1 MNLRSLLLGG
11 ALLALSLGLSP
22 RAEAARTVSLN
33 QATAAELA
41 SLEGVDAATAER
53 VVTLRDARGNIGS
66 VEALRIL
73 NLSEEAL
80 DALRNGTHVDLAVK
94 RAGSK
99 KYGSVDEVLAEFSG
113 EPDIRAVQG
122 MAQEYTMTRP
132 QLVQN
137 WLKASKRAFLLPSM
151 SLTYRKEL
159 DLMERDEWADVDTET
174 KAWQDEWERRED
186 TVTGENDDTYQ
197 VSLRWRLDKLV
208 MSSEQI
214 RVISESQDVVKLR
227 DKVLDEV
234 TRLYFDRRRLQVD
247 LLLNPAGDLKKQLE
261 DELRLQEMTANLD
274 ALTGGSFSAS
284 LPSN

>member
-1 MNLRSLLLGG
+1 MTMRSLLLGSTLLTLG
-11 ALLALSLGLSP
+11 AGLAP
-22 RAEAARTVSLN
+22 EAKASRTVALN
-33 QATAAELA
+33 AASSAELA
-41 SLEGVDAATAER
+41 ALQGVDEATADR
-53 VVTLRDARGNIGS
+53 IVALRTQRGRIGS

-73 NLSEEAL
+73 DLPESAL
-80 DALRNGTHVDLAVK
+80 DALRDGTHVDLAVK
-94 RAGSK
+94 RAGGK
-99 KYGSVDEVLAEFSG
+99 KYADVDAVLAEFSG
-113 EPDIRAVQG
+113 EPDIRAVQA
-122 MAQEYTMTRP
+122 MAQDYSMTRP
-132 QLVQN
+132 DLVQN

-159 DLMERDEWADVDTET
+159 DLAERDEWADIDTET
-174 KAWQDEWERRED
+174 KTWQNEWERRED

-234 TRLYFDRRRLQVD
+234 TRLYFDRRRLQVE
-247 LLLNPAGDLKKQLE
+247 LLLNPAGDLKRQLE
-261 DELRLQEMTANLD
+261 DALRLQEMSANLD
-274 ALTGGSFSAS
+274 ALTGGAFSAA

>member
-1 MNLRSLLLGG
+1 MNLRSTLSAG
-11 ALLALSLGLSP
+11 ALLALALSGSP
-22 RAEAARTVSLN
+22 DAVAAATVSLN
-33 QATAAELA
+33 DATAAQLA
-41 SLEGVDAATAER
+41 AIEGVDEDTASR
-53 VVTLRDARGNIGS
+53 VVALRDERGNVGS

-73 NLSEEAL
+73 NLSEASL
-80 DALRNGTHVDLAVK
+80 DALRDGTHVELAVK
-94 RAGSK
+94 RAGRK
-99 KYGSVDEVLAEFSG
+99 KYTSVDQVLGEFSG
-113 EPDIRAVQG
+113 EPDIRAVQA
-122 MAQEYTMTRP
+122 MAQDYTMTRP
-132 QLVQN
+132 GLVED
-137 WLKASKRAFLLPSM
+137 WLQASKRAFLLPSM

-159 DLMERDEWADVDTET
+159 DLAERDEWADIDTET
-174 KAWQDEWERRED
+174 KAWQDEWERRPD

-197 VSLRWRLDKLV
+197 VALRWRLDKIV

-247 LLLNPAGDLKKQLE
+247 LLLNPTGDLKKQLE

-274 ALTGGSFSAS
+274 ALTGGSFSAA

>member
-1 MNLRSLLLGG
+1 MTMRSLLL
-11 ALLALSLGLSP
+11 ASAVLALGAGLEP
-22 RAEAARTVSLN
+22 EARAARTVALN
-33 QATAAELA
+33 AASSAELA
-41 SLEGVDAATAER
+41 ALQGVDEATADR
-53 VVTLRDARGNIGS
+53 IVALRAQRGRIGS

-73 NLSEEAL
+73 DLPESAL
-80 DALRNGTHVDLAVK
+80 DALRDGTHVDLAVK
-94 RAGSK
+94 RAGGK
-99 KYGSVDEVLAEFSG
+99 KYEDVDAVLAEFSG
-113 EPDIRAVQG
+113 EPDIRAVQA
-122 MAQEYTMTRP
+122 MAQDYSMTRP
-132 QLVQN
+132 DLVQN

-159 DLMERDEWADVDTET
+159 DLAERDEWADIDTET
-174 KAWQDEWERRED
+174 KTWQNEWERRED

-234 TRLYFDRRRLQVD
+234 TRLYFDRRRLQVE
-247 LLLNPAGDLKKQLE
+247 LLLNPAGDLKRQIE
-261 DELRLQEMTANLD
+261 DALRLQEMSANLD
-274 ALTGGSFSAS
+274 ALTGGAFSAA

>member
-1 MNLRSLLLGG
+1 MTLRSLLLGG
-11 ALLALSLGLSP
+11 ALLALSSGLVP
-22 RAEAARTVSLN
+22 AAHAARSVSLN
-33 QATAAELA
+33 AATAVQLA
-41 SLEGVDAATAER
+41 ALEGVDAATAER
-53 VVTLRDARGNIGS
+53 VVALRDQRGNIGS

-73 NLSEEAL
+73 NLPESAL
-80 DALRNGTHVDLAVK
+80 DALRDGTHVDLAIK
-94 RAGSK
+94 RAGGK

-113 EPDIRAVQG
+113 EPDIRAVQA
-122 MAQEYTMTRP
+122 MAQEYSMTRP
-132 QLVQN
+132 DLVQN

-159 DLMERDEWADVDTET
+159 DLAERDEWADADSNT

-247 LLLNPAGDLKKQLE
+247 LLLNPVGDLKKQLE

-274 ALTGGSFSAS
+274 ALTGGTYSAS
-284 LPSN
+284 LPKN

>member
-1 MNLRSLLLGG
+1 MNLRNILLGG
-11 ALLALSLGLSP
+11 ALLALSLGLAP
-22 RAEAARTVSLN
+22 EAAAARTVSLN
-33 QATAAELA
+33 DATAVQLA
-41 SLEGVDAATAER
+41 ALDGVDQDAAER
-53 VVTLRDARGNIGS
+53 IVALRDTRGNVGS

-73 NLSEEAL
+73 NLSEDAL
-80 DALRNGTHVDLAVK
+80 DALRDGTHVDLAVK
-94 RAGSK
+94 RAGGK

-122 MAQEYTMTRP
+122 MAQDYTMTRP

-159 DLMERDEWADVDTET
+159 DLAERDEWADVDTET
-174 KAWQDEWERRED
+174 KEWENEWERRPD

-197 VSLRWRLDKLV
+197 VSLRWRLDKIV

>member
-1 MNLRSLLLGG
+1 MTLRSLLIGG
-11 ALLALSLGLSP
+11 ALLALSSGLAP
-22 RAEAARTVSLN
+22 EAHAARSVSLN
-33 QATAAELA
+33 DASAVQLAALD
-41 SLEGVDAATAER
+41 GVDAAAAER
-53 VVTLRDARGNIGS
+53 IIALREQRGNIGS

-73 NLSEEAL
+73 NLSEPAL
-80 DALRNGTHVDLAVK
+80 AALRDGTHVDLAIQ
-94 RAGSK
+94 RGGGK
-99 KYGSVDEVLAEFSG
+99 KYGSVDEVLAEFAA
-113 EPDIRAVQG
+113 EPDIRAVQA
-122 MAQEYTMTRP
+122 MAQEYSMTRP
-132 QLVQN
+132 DLVEN

-159 DLMERDEWADVDTET
+159 DLSERDEWADVDTET
-174 KAWQDEWERRED
+174 KAWQDEWQRRED

-247 LLLNPAGDLKKQLE
+247 LLLNPPGDLKKQIE
-261 DELRLQEMTANLD
+261 DELRLQEMSANLD
-274 ALTGGSFSAS
+274 ALTGGTFSAS
-284 LPSN
+284 LPSR

>member
-1 MNLRSLLLGG
+1 MTLRSLLLGG
-11 ALLALSLGLSP
+11 ALLALSTGLGP
-22 RAEAARTVSLN
+22 TAHAANTVSLSSASAD
-33 QATAAELA
+33 QLAA
-41 SLEGVDAATAER
+41 LEGVDDATAER
-53 VVTLRDARGNIGS
+53 IVALRDQRGQIGS

-73 NLSEEAL
+73 NLPESAL
-80 DALRNGTHVDLAVK
+80 DALRDGTHVDLAVK

-99 KYGSVDEVLAEFSG
+99 TYGSVDEVLAEFSG
-113 EPDIRAVQG
+113 EPDIRAVQA
-122 MAQEYTMTRP
+122 MAQEYSMTRP
-132 QLVQN
+132 DLVQN
-137 WLKASKRAFLLPSM
+137 WLKASKRAFLLPSL

-159 DLMERDEWADVDTET
+159 DLSERDEWADVDTET

-197 VSLRWRLDKLV
+197 VSMRWRLDKLV

-247 LLLNPAGDLKKQLE
+247 LLLNPVGDLKKQIE

-274 ALTGGSFSAS
+274 ALTGGSYSAA
-284 LPSN
+284 LPSH